1 MLHLRVIRRPNLL
14 VGFLIVLFHGFRSSL
29 HLSARWKTPHYL
41 KGLEQFD
48 LLPTPR
54 LIGRRR
60 HPESHGDSFSSRVR
74 TLNSIHC
81 GITRRD
87 PRSSAGALFTQDFK
101 MRDEKTKIRYEQVAN
116 CATG

>member
-1 MLHLRVIRRPNLL
+1 MLHLRVIRRRNLL

-87 PRSSAGALFTQDFK
+87 PRSSAGGSFLSEFYVRCPK
-101 MRDEKTKIRYEQVAN
+101 KKNIY
-116 CATG
+116 